1 MELAEYIQAIQHVRL
16 DWLRD
21 HLPKLDDLAAIA
33 LLELSIGYHLAIPG
47 MEEWLIRQLSDIPI
61 VQSMHPGDWE
71 GQAPSLPTMEEEL
84 ARCQDVDLDDDI
96 ARREALGKLITLD
109 HPRARELYQ
118 EYSCY
123 PSTRRLNERPGVP
136 VIYKDV
142 RLLYTA
148 IQVGYQIPLIEKTL
162 REYDEYVWEDLFD
175 GSDHGTDFL
184 IIGEEQSKAHSRCSG
199 EFPG

>member
-1 MELAEYIQAIQHVRL
+1 MTAMELAEYIQAIQHVRL

-84 ARCQDVDLDDDI
+84 VNPHQTK
-96 ARREALGKLITLD
+96 ALPKI
-109 HPRARELYQ
+109 
-118 EYSCY
+118 
-123 PSTRRLNERPGVP
+123 
-136 VIYKDV
+136 
-142 RLLYTA
+142 
-148 IQVGYQIPLIEKTL
+148 IPLRQNTG
-162 REYDEYVWEDLFD
+162 F
-175 GSDHGTDFL
+175 
-184 IIGEEQSKAHSRCSG
+184 
-199 EFPG
+199 